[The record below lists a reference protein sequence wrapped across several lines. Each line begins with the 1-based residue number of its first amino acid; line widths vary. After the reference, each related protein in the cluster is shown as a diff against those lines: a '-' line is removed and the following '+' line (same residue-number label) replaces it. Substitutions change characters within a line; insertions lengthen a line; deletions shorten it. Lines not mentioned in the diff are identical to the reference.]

1 MKLLALL
8 LVAVASAASAQVAPL
23 VAPLSF
29 EAGKSLPLTS
39 GQWSYVPT
47 ATATGSE
54 SRFGGSLSIR
64 CDRVARAVTVQRI
77 GAVPSP
83 LTISTSAVTQV
94 LPTSGRVAANDRLL
108 DAIAFSRGRFLVA
121 GGAGPVLAVPS
132 WPEAARSIE
141 DCRN

>member
-1 MKLLALL
+1 MKLFAVMLL
-8 LVAVASAASAQVAPL
+8 GAASAAAAQ

-29 EAGKSLPLTS
+29 EAGKQLPLAA
-39 GQWSYVPT
+39 GQWSYVP
-47 ATATGSE
+47 TATGSE

-64 CDRVARAVTVQRI
+64 CDRVVRVVVVQRI
-77 GAVPSP
+77 GAAPAA
-83 LTISTSAVTQV
+83 LTIATSAVTQT
-94 LPTSGRVAANDRLL
+94 LPVTGRVAANDRLL

>member
-1 MKLLALL
+1 MKLLAVV
-8 LVAVASAASAQVAPL
+8 LVAVASAAPAQVAPL

-29 EAGKSLPLTS
+29 EAGKSLPLTF
-39 GQWSYVPT
+39 GQWSYVP
-47 ATATGSE
+47 TATGSE

-64 CDRVARAVTVQRI
+64 CDRVARVVTVQRI
-77 GAVPSP
+77 GAAPSA
-83 LTISTSAVTQV
+83 LTISTSAVTQA

>member
-1 MKLLALL
+1 MKLFAAGLL
-8 LVAVASAASAQVAPL
+8 AVASAASAQVAPL

-29 EAGKSLPLTS
+29 EAGKSLPLTF
-39 GQWSYVPT
+39 GQWSYVP
-47 ATATGSE
+47 TATGSE

-64 CDRVARAVTVQRI
+64 CDRVARVVTVQRI
-77 GAVPSP
+77 GAAPSA
-83 LTISTSAVTQV
+83 LTISTSAVTQT

>member
-1 MKLLALL
+1 MMKRIAALL
-8 LVAVASAASAQVAPL
+8 LVAASGASAQVASQ

-29 EAGKSLPLTS
+29 DAGKSLAQSP
-39 GQWSYVPT
+39 GQWLYVPGVS
-47 ATATGSE
+47 GSE
-54 SRFGGSLSIR
+54 SRFGNLLSMR
-64 CDRVARAVTVQRI
+64 CDRAARVVVVQRI
-77 GAVPSP
+77 GAAPST
-83 LTISTSAVTQV
+83 LTIATSSVSRT
-94 LPTSGRVAANDRLL
+94 LPVGGRIAASDRLL

>member
-1 MKLLALL
+1 MKLLAVM
-8 LVAVASAASAQVAPL
+8 LVAVASAAPAQ

-29 EAGKSLPLTS
+29 EAGKQLALAA
-39 GQWSYVPT
+39 GQWSYVP
-47 ATATGSE
+47 TATGSE

-64 CDRVARAVTVQRI
+64 CDRVARVVVVQRI
-77 GAVPSP
+77 GAAPAA
-83 LTISTSAVTQV
+83 LTIATSAVTQT
-94 LPTSGRVAANDRLL
+94 LPVSGQVAASDRLL